1 MKVILIFPLIL
12 FLTSCSWFPFGMTQ
26 QSKEPLKST
35 FICIADIN
43 RDSNCVKVDC
53 DYAQKHCK
61 EFGDRVLVNYVTGMT
76 YFYRLDPLTDLNK
89 CRENA
94 LKRR

>member
-1 MKVILIFPLIL
+1 MKIILIL
-12 FLTSCSWFPFGMTQ
+12 FLILLLGGCSFFPFGMTQ

-61 EFGDRVLVNYVTGMT
+61 EFGDRVLINYVTGII
-76 YFYRLDPLTDLNK
+76 YFYRLEPLTDLNQ

-94 LKRR
+94 LGRR